1 MINMSQCQVK
11 MMTNFGWSYPPGVT
25 GNEYDIA
32 GPDSEWEEELYC
44 EKCEKTRLFTCES
57 FQKER
62 SGRCSECDN
71 DIYLGSDTDYIDY
84 DSINDQ
90 REDHKHFLNERGW

>member
-1 MINMSQCQVK
+1 

-25 GNEYDIA
+25 GNEYEIA